1 MPSSRGRRAQQQVG
15 AASPCSHVLESCLD
29 QARRAGW
36 DEARQAPP
44 GSGQQGEGE
53 TRLPGRPAH
62 ARSYQRHASPR
73 EKHPVQQRA
82 CAAPGMQHLLQ
93 DYCKTCPAC
102 NPSSSCFAP
111 ALTAGRLAGI
121 RAASCDTRARR
132 RLRCLRLTPEPTHT
146 SWFNLHSS
154 AHGARWE
161 AGGCWVPQPD
171 VQSPAVR
178 HAAGRAARR
187 GSQLPLPLCLSPAGC
202 HRPASS
208 CLHGDAW
215 GKPNQPASRQDQ
227 FHPNQPHQILERLF
241 FHSRSTPGNV

>member
-1 MPSSRGRRAQQQVG
+1 MPSSRGRRAQEQVG
-15 AASPCSHVLESCLD
+15 AASPCSHVSESCLD

-36 DEARQAPP
+36 DEAKQAPP

-53 TRLPGRPAH
+53 THLRGRLTH

-73 EKHPVQQRA
+73 KKHPMQQRA

-93 DYCKTCPAC
+93 DYCKTRPAC
-102 NPSSSCFAP
+102 NPSSSCLAP
-111 ALTAGRLAGI
+111 ALTVPGWDLG
-121 RAASCDTRARR
+121 
-132 RLRCLRLTPEPTHT
+132 CLLQHQGTQEAPVSPPDPRTHAHP
-146 SWFNLHSS
+146 WFNLHSS

-187 GSQLPLPLCLSPAGC
+187 GLAAASPSPPFARRLPPTCLQLPARGCLGQTSQQTAACSPA
-202 HRPASS
+202 
-208 CLHGDAW
+208 
-215 GKPNQPASRQDQ
+215 
-227 FHPNQPHQILERLF
+227 
-241 FHSRSTPGNV
+241 